1 MKKYILIFSGI
12 IALVVFSGCGSARKN
27 MTATVDEQFTL
38 ARREYDKGKYYNS
51 IEAFQRIIFNFPGTS
66 GIDSAQYY
74 LAHSY
79 FGNKE
84 YELAAVEFDRL
95 LSNYPQSPFID
106 DAQYMVGLC
115 YLKNSPRHYSLDQED
130 LKKAI
135 NAMEGFIIDNPD
147 SPLVEEAKASILE
160 ARTRLAHKE
169 YDNGL
174 TYFKMYSYESARI
187 YFQKVIDEYTD
198 TKYASMA
205 LFKQAEAFFKE
216 KNYAESKSKF
226 DGFLSIYPDNELAG
240 KAREY
245 LEKISIKLSKE
256 NAAG

>member
-1 MKKYILIFSGI
+1 MKKYILIFFGI
-12 IALVVFSGCGSARKN
+12 IALAAISGCGSAKKN
-27 MTATVDEQFTL
+27 LAATADEQFRL

-51 IEAFQRIIFNFPGTS
+51 IEAFQRIIFNFPGAG
-66 GIDSAQYY
+66 GIDSAQYF

-115 YLKNSPRHYSLDQED
+115 YLKNSPRHYALDQED

-135 NAMEGFIIDNPD
+135 NALEGFMIDNPD
-147 SPLVEEAKASILE
+147 SPLVTEAGASILE

-169 YDNGL
+169 YDNGM
-174 TYFKMYSYESARI
+174 TYFKMYKYESARI

-198 TKYASMA
+198 TKYASAA
-205 LFKQAEAFFKE
+205 LFKQAEAFYKE

-226 DGFLSIYPDNELAG
+226 DGFLSLYPDDELVG

-245 LEKISIKLSKE
+245 LEKISGKLSMQ